1 MRVSVWS
8 ALLRYSKSSRTVKHS
23 FLPARISPF
32 RCEEESAEA
41 EHNAAVLADRVQR
54 RRPAHKRFLKLP
66 AALRAQKVEMGPQ
79 LRPLHPLDQRARW
92 SASGW

>member
-1 MRVSVWS
+1 MSSPACAAFKIYAPRRQAHVSMRVSAWC

-41 EHNAAVLADRVQR
+41 EHNAAVFADRV
-54 RRPAHKRFLKLP
+54 
-66 AALRAQKVEMGPQ
+66 
-79 LRPLHPLDQRARW
+79 
-92 SASGW
+92 